1 METLTD
7 SFLTTGQRMFWR
19 ALQGVFFVVG
29 LVILGTLF
37 LRPALGLHLLWN
49 VLIPVAPAL
58 LVLAPGVWR
67 NVCPMGTASLLPYHL
82 KLSARRPIPRGAQR
96 AMFATAVLLLL
107 VIVPLRHVVL
117 DTNGPITGAVLLA
130 VALLA
135 GGLGLVF
142 SERSAWCSGL
152 CPVYPVELLYG
163 PRPVVTVP
171 NAHCRACNTCVSPC
185 RDSTDGA
192 NPRIV
197 ANRGVGHWAG
207 TVLIGGFPGFI
218 IGWYQVPTWQLAEGL
233 RHLPEAF
240 LWPWGGMLVSL
251 VLYVVLARG
260 LSRRQSQLTTWFA
273 AAAVAAYYWFK
284 LPVMVGLGNPD
295 AALVDLGSVLPA
307 WSVWL
312 LRSAEILLFTGLL
325 VLRRRPKAWQT
336 QPPLLPGVSPSSY
349 RAPAPG
355 YVEA

>member
-1 METLTD
+1 V
-7 SFLTTGQRMFWR
+7 
-19 ALQGVFFVVG
+19 LQYVFFAVG
-29 LVILGTLF
+29 VVILGTLF
-37 LRPALGLHLLWN
+37 LKPALGLHLLWN

-82 KLSARRPIPRGAQR
+82 KLSARKSVPRSAQR

-117 DTNGPITGAVLLA
+117 DTNGPITGAVLLT

-163 PRPVVTVP
+163 VRPVVTVP

-192 NPRIV
+192 TPHIV
-197 ANRGVGHWAG
+197 ARRGIGRWAA
-207 TVLIGGFPGFI
+207 TLLIGGFPGFI
-218 IGWYQVPTWQLAEGL
+218 IGWYQVPTWELEEGL
-233 RHLPEAF
+233 RHLPEAY
-240 LWPWGGMLVSL
+240 LWPWGGMLASL
-251 VLYVVLARG
+251 IVYAILTKI
-260 LSRRQSQLTTWFA
+260 LSKGRSELTTLFA
-273 AAAVAAYYWFK
+273 AAAVGAYYWFK
-284 LPVMVGLGNPD
+284 LPVMVGLGNP
-295 AALVDLGSVLPA
+295 ASALVDLGGILPS
-307 WSVWL
+307 WSVWPLRIGEVVLFLAL
-312 LRSAEILLFTGLL
+312 LA
-325 VLRRRPKAWQT
+325 LRRKPKAWEI
-336 QPPLLPGVSPSSY
+336 QPPLAPGVSPSYSS
-349 RAPAPG
+349 PPPE

>member
-1 METLTD
+1 MATVNE
-7 SFLTTGQRMFWR
+7 SFLTTGQRTFWR
-19 ALQGVFFVVG
+19 VLQGVFFAVG

-58 LVLAPGVWR
+58 LVIAPGVWR

-82 KLSARRPIPRGAQR
+82 NLSARRSIPREGQR
-96 AMFATAVLLLL
+96 AMFAAAVLLLL

-117 DTNGPITGAVLLA
+117 DTNGPITGAVLAA

-185 RDSTDGA
+185 RDSTEGA
-192 NPRIV
+192 TPHIV
-197 ANRGVGHWAG
+197 ARRGIGRWAA
-207 TVLIGGFPGFI
+207 TLLVGGFPGFI
-218 IGWYQVPTWQLAEGL
+218 IGWYQVPTWQLEEGL
-233 RHLPEAF
+233 RHLPEAY

-251 VLYVVLARG
+251 IVYATLGTVF
-260 LSRRQSQLTTWFA
+260 SRRRAELTTLFA
-273 AAAVAAYYWFK
+273 VIAVAAYYWFK
-284 LPVMVGLGNPD
+284 LPVMVGLGNP
-295 AALVDLGSVLPA
+295 ASALVDLGALLPS
-307 WSVWL
+307 WSIWG
-312 LRSAEILLFTGLL
+312 LRVAEILLFSALL
-325 VLRRRPKAWQT
+325 MLRRQPRAWQI
-336 QPPLLPGVSPSSY
+336 QPPVLPGVTPSYSSP
-349 RAPAPG
+349 PPE